1 MSVIQNFLTKI
12 LEARYGEEVR
22 GSIHDAI
29 DQCYKDA
36 TGHPD
41 SVAAVV
47 EQNDQMA
54 ELLENTPYTTAIE
67 DTEIFEL
74 PVHTIRDNVTTEVS
88 TWSSKKIQ
96 DKLDDMQDEI
106 DSVQNELTVKI
117 ENKFIVINGSH
128 NGIKYDSSAQKTV
141 TIGTVAKF
149 GSAAN
154 LQVIFAGQDQRSRYE
169 SASGS
174 IETDYANVYRPMVNA
189 SLAGMDNDQVFA
201 EVTPVVNSITESQGN
216 LSIKFTLKPVGILY
230 DQDMYYDIK
239 YRIIL
244 MKLS

>member
-1 MSVIQNFLTKI
+1 MSAIQNFLEKI
-12 LEARYGEEVR
+12 KTAIYGEEVR

-29 DQCYKDA
+29 EQCYKDA

-54 ELLENTPYTTAIE
+54 DLLKNTPYTTAIE
-67 DTEIFEL
+67 DTDVYEL
-74 PVHTIRDNVTTEVS
+74 PIHTIRDDVTSETS
-88 TWSSKKIQ
+88 TWSSTKI
-96 DKLDDMQDEI
+96 DEVLSNGQETI
-106 DSVQNELTVKI
+106 VTEVK
-117 ENKFIVINGSH
+117 NKFVVIEGSH
-128 NGIKYDSSAQKTV
+128 NGIKYDSSAQKTA

-149 GSAAN
+149 GSADN
-154 LQVIFAGQDQRSRYE
+154 LQVVFAGQDQRSRYE

-174 IETDYANVYRPMVNA
+174 IESDYTNVYRPMVNA
-189 SLAGMDNDQVFA
+189 SLAGMDNDQVYS
-201 EVTPVVNSITESQGN
+201 EITPVIDGITESQGN

-239 YRIIL
+239 YRIVL

>member
-1 MSVIQNFLTKI
+1 MSAIQIFLEKI
-12 LEARYGEEVR
+12 KTAIYGEEVR

-29 DQCYKDA
+29 EQCYKDA

-54 ELLENTPYTTAIE
+54 DLLKNTPYTTAIE
-67 DTEIFEL
+67 DTDVYEL
-74 PVHTIRDNVTTEVS
+74 PIHTIRDDVTSETS
-88 TWSSKKIQ
+88 TWSSARIEEVLSNGQ
-96 DKLDDMQDEI
+96 ETI
-106 DSVQNELTVKI
+106 VTEVK
-117 ENKFIVINGSH
+117 NKFVVIEGSH
-128 NGIKYDSSAQKTV
+128 NGIKYDSSAQKTA

-149 GSAAN
+149 GNADN
-154 LQVIFAGQDQRSRYE
+154 LQVVFAGQDQRSRYE

-189 SLAGMDNDQVFA
+189 SLAGMDNDQVYS
-201 EVTPVVNSITESQGN
+201 EITPVIDSITESQGN

-239 YRIIL
+239 YRIVL